1 MLLTKKKKTLGGFL
15 TPKLPE
21 RSGDFM
27 EKRPQSDCELNAD
40 TGAGGRSE
48 CFTPSSPS
56 FNWKRRFSSFV
67 QSVFHLLIRSLG
79 LQLRPTLMETCTHTH
94 THTHAEAGDEC
105 LFNGPGAGRGMISP
119 ESRAAAQPQV
129 KASVGTTETSR
140 GTAAPP
146 SAPPGRCGR
155 PGRRAAQ
162 VRSTENKAASRV
174 CSIRHPPAS
183 LPATPL
189 STSLSPDGQSGGFFS
204 SPPVRPR
211 RLLAFKSK
219 FKLF

>member
-1 MLLTKKKKTLGGFL
+1 M
-15 TPKLPE
+15 
-21 RSGDFM
+21 R
-27 EKRPQSDCELNAD
+27 
-40 TGAGGRSE
+40 

-79 LQLRPTLMETCTHTH
+79 LQLRPTLMETCTRTH
-94 THTHAEAGDEC
+94 TLSHTEAGDEC
-105 LFNGPGAGRGMISP
+105 LFNGPGAGGGMISP

-174 CSIRHPPAS
+174 CSIRLPGVAPPPAS

-204 SPPVRPR
+204 VFFFSPPVRPR
-211 RLLAFKSK
+211 RLLALKSK

>member
-1 MLLTKKKKTLGGFL
+1 
-15 TPKLPE
+15 
-21 RSGDFM
+21 M

-79 LQLRPTLMETCTHTH
+79 LQLRPTLMETCTRTH
-94 THTHAEAGDEC
+94 TLSHTLSHAEAGDEC

-129 KASVGTTETSR
+129 KAGDGTTETSR

-174 CSIRHPPAS
+174 CSIRLPGVAPPQPPCRQHHSALAS
-183 LPATPL
+183 HQTANQEAFFWFFFLPPCATAQTIGL
-189 STSLSPDGQSGGFFS
+189 KIQ
-204 SPPVRPR
+204 V
-211 RLLAFKSK
+211 
-219 FKLF
+219 